1 LPRCLFVCKQVRDF
15 LLSKLYQL
23 RKPKTNISIIQ
34 QNVLLKYK
42 YFVRFLAEHG
52 PDVHQ
57 EVSSSGRRRE
67 QQCSNAYYVVQ
78 ARGSRNELILYYK
91 HNVPGQ
97 GCRCNACSC

>member
-1 LPRCLFVCKQVRDF
+1 LRLQVRDF

-52 PDVHQ
+52 PDVYQ
-57 EVSSSGRRRE
+57 EVSRCRRNCTKR
-67 QQCSNAYYVVQ
+67 V
-78 ARGSRNELILYYK
+78 
-91 HNVPGQ
+91 
-97 GCRCNACSC
+97 CRCIPVTVLLQLTCPLPI